1 MKPFFIITKKTMAV
15 IIAVII
21 IALLVLSR
29 VFSVEALRLDGSTNS
44 KRIVYLKSLGLQ
56 VDDSDASSKEIV
68 IPQTFDE
75 VYKEYNSLQKKAGFD
90 LSHFKNKKA
99 VLYTYWLEDRKAQ
112 VHLIVYNNEIIG
124 GDISDINVNGLM
136 KPLVYK

>member
-29 VFSVEALRLDGSTNS
+29 VFSVEAVRLDGSTNS

-112 VHLIVYNNEIIG
+112 VHLIVYNKEIIG
-124 GDISDINVNGLM
+124 GDISDINVNGIV
-136 KPLVYK
+136 KPLQYK

>member
-68 IPQTFDE
+68 IPKTFDE
-75 VYKEYNSLQKKAGFD
+75 VYKEYNSLQKKVGFD

-112 VHLIVYNNEIIG
+112 VHLIVYNKEIIG
-124 GDISDINVNGLM
+124 GDISDINVNGIM
-136 KPLVYK
+136 KPLQYK